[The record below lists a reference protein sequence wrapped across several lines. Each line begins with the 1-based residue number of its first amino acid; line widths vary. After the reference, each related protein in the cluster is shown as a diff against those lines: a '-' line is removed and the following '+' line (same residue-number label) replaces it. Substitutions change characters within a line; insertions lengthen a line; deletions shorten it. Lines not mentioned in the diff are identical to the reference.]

1 MRQHILTAAALA
13 IAISSQGM
21 AQSGAS
27 RSVTEANDQTARE
40 IAAYASQDF
49 DDARRGFIATIDSP
63 AITNDDGTTCYDIA
77 AWDFLDGEAPA
88 TVNPSLWRQSMLNS
102 INGLFE
108 VVKGKIYQVRG
119 FDIAN
124 MTFVRSD
131 DGWIIIDATSAD
143 GAAKAGYDLVK
154 KHLGNYPVKAII
166 LTHPHGDHFGGIGA
180 LIDGAPNDDYE
191 IIVPRGFLHEAQS
204 ENIIAGVATG
214 AIACGVLTAE
224 ELGKPFIYV
233 RSAPKDHGMANQ
245 VEGYYEPGAKVVVVE
260 DLIST
265 GGSSLKAVEALRNA
279 GCEVLGMVAIFT
291 YGFPTA
297 TANFEKAGVELETL
311 SNYNTLIELAAEQ
324 NYIKP
329 EEMETLREWRKSPDT
344 WNR

>member
-1 MRQHILTAAALA
+1 MGTGKKIAQTLLQIKA
-13 IAISSQGM
+13 IKL
-21 AQSGAS
+21 
-27 RSVTEANDQTARE
+27 
-40 IAAYASQDF
+40 
-49 DDARRGFIATIDSP
+49 SP
-63 AITNDDGTTCYDIA
+63 ANPFTWASGWHSPIYCDNRKTLSYPA
-77 AWDFLDGEAPA
+77 ARKE
-88 TVNPSLWRQSMLNS
+88 
-102 INGLFE
+102 
-108 VVKGKIYQVRG
+108 IYQAFARI
-119 FDIAN
+119 IAEKYPQ
-124 MTFVRSD
+124 
-131 DGWIIIDATSAD
+131 AD
-143 GAAKAGYDLVK
+143 
-154 KHLGNYPVKAII
+154 
-166 LTHPHGDHFGGIGA
+166 
-180 LIDGAPNDDYE
+180 
-191 IIVPRGFLHEAQS
+191 
-204 ENIIAGVATG
+204 IIAGVATG